1 MQNVLS
7 TWTSSLLNL
16 HDKIHKDA
24 IVSDCVSRTRMQP
37 IQNRVEMIQE
47 TIQIQENN
55 HDTETA
61 SDSGCENT
69 TEVKDI
75 YLGIKLDQTPF

>member
-16 HDKIHKDA
+16 HDRVYEGA
-24 IVSDCVSRTRMQP
+24 TVSGCVSRTRMQP
-37 IQNRVEMIQE
+37 VQNRVEMIQE
-47 TIQIQENN
+47 TIQIQEHD
-55 HDTETA
+55 HDTETT

-69 TEVKDI
+69 T
-75 YLGIKLDQTPF
+75 